1 MKKERLYL
9 LIVSAVAFAALAAC
23 GLPDLSSSKNEPETE
38 ALYVEDMSFDFE
50 NDFDI
55 EAFKE
60 SAEKL
65 SNSLEENESE
75 NTGDETEEEIVP
87 EEEDVSE
94 KEYAYENLEDF
105 FTAPENKM
113 YLDSFSNLPDEYKN
127 VYTDMKV
134 SFSGNRMIY
143 EYYYADY
150 LGDAQAVVETNTES
164 AKGKLF
170 SALRTVID
178 VKDPMEM
185 QFIYYNNDGSVAADV
200 VAYEDMDSEYK
211 AFENDAEKG
220 TVQYYFEST
229 FGTDYWDIN
238 AEQLLES
245 NNGSYSD
252 LTCECVG
259 NELTYTYTYA
269 YNVGDVQA
277 ETEAYFTDDVKQ
289 RTLDMVKIP
298 SNVKDTVKL
307 SYIYLNPDGS
317 TAAIVEF
324 EG

>member
-9 LIVSAVAFAALAAC
+9 IIVSAVAFAALAAC

-38 ALYVEDMSFDFE
+38 ALYVEDMGVDFE

-65 SNSLEENESE
+65 NNSLDNDNKDTEQEPDEEAA
-75 NTGDETEEEIVP
+75 P
-87 EEEDVSE
+87 E

-113 YLDSFSNLPDEYKN
+113 YLDSFSNLPEEYKN

-170 SALRTVID
+170 DAIRTLID

-185 QFIYYNNDGSVAADV
+185 EFIYYNNDGSVAADV
-200 VAYEDMDSEYK
+200 VAYEDLDAEYK
-211 AFENDAEKG
+211 AFETDAEEG

-229 FGTDYWDIN
+229 FGTDYWDVN
-238 AEQLLES
+238 AEQLLAS
-245 NNGSYSD
+245 NPDAYTD

-277 ETEAYFTDDVKQ
+277 ETDAYFTDDVKQ

-298 SNVKDTVKL
+298 SNVKDTVTL
-307 SYIYLNPDGS
+307 RYIYLNPDGS